1 MGFMRLDTAKHRL
14 SKLEGSSRE
23 NIQVEAQRD
32 KRMERTKQS
41 VANVY
46 SGILVIQHS
55 EKRKS

>member
-46 SGILVIQHS
+46 SGILVI
-55 EKRKS
+55 